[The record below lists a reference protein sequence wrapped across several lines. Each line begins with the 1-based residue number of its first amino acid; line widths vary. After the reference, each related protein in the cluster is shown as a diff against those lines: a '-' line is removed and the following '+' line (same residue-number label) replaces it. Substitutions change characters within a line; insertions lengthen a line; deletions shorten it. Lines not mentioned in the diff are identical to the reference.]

1 MNPQFRVLHREFLLR
16 LVDLELLSA
25 DAQGDTNK
33 LLGQFATVLV
43 SLSVFIGLG
52 GLFFDARGM
61 TPAQFQAATLT
72 IAHFLISTTMLV
84 TGLFAVLSWD
94 STFPDRNDVL
104 VLASLPIRTRTLFL
118 AKIAAV
124 ASGLGLA
131 VLAFSGAP
139 GLTWPLVF
147 MGRNPGLL
155 DLVFFFLHRAFFAY
169 WISVT
174 AAAVF
179 LFCCVLSV
187 QGVSA
192 LLPRRIFLRLSSFL
206 QVAAFCTFLSVY
218 FLEPSFASLE
228 ALGAPGNQ
236 RALAWLPSWWFLGLF
251 QRLNGSMEPGVARL
265 AWRAAIGV
273 AVAVCITALAYAVS
287 YFRTIRKVVEEPDI
301 TPGHWSG
308 GWAVSFIRSSLS
320 GIASGEPART
330 AIVLFAI
337 RTLMRSRRHRL
348 FLSFYL
354 GVGLAVVILFSKDP
368 VARRQLASLVNVPL
382 LIASVVMLVAWI
394 VGTRVIFAIP
404 LDLRANWI
412 FRLTP
417 VRGGAACLSAARQSL
432 YLLGLVPA
440 WSIAAVCFLWI
451 WPWKTAAGHLLLLG
465 LLGSILVEGTL
476 FGFRKIPFTCSWL
489 PGKSNIYRLYWGFFA
504 LQPLVL
510 VNGCS
515 LELRA
520 LHEPL
525 LYARV
530 FSALTVGYAAMCW
543 WVGARAASDEPG
555 VQFEETEASPILSL
569 GLSG

>member
-1 MNPQFRVLHREFLLR
+1 MNSQFRVLYREFLLR

-33 LLGQFATVLV
+33 LLGQFATVLI
-43 SLSVFIGLG
+43 SSSVFIGLG

-61 TPAQFQAATLT
+61 SPAQFQAATLT
-72 IAHFLISTTMLV
+72 IEHFLIATTMLV

-94 STFPDRNDVL
+94 STFPDRKDVL

-139 GLTWPLVF
+139 GMTWPLVF
-147 MGRNPGLL
+147 MGRSPGFL
-155 DLVFFFLHRAFFAY
+155 DLIFFFLHRAFFAY

-179 LFCCVLSV
+179 LFCCVLGI
-187 QGVSA
+187 QGVAA

-251 QRLNGSMEPGVARL
+251 QYLNGTAQPAVARL
-265 AWRAAIGV
+265 AWRALIGL
-273 AVAVCITALAYAVS
+273 AVAVSITAVTYAVS

-301 TPGHWSG
+301 APGHWSG
-308 GWAVSFIRSSLS
+308 DWAISF
-320 GIASGEPART
+320 GEPART

-354 GVGLAVVILFSKDP
+354 GIGLAVVILFSKDP

-451 WPWKTAAGHLLLLG
+451 WPWKTVAAHLLLLG
-465 LLGSILVEGTL
+465 LLGSIVVEATL

-510 VNGCS
+510 INGCS

-525 LYARV
+525 LYAKV
-530 FSALTVGYAAMCW
+530 FSALTVGYAAICW
-543 WVGARAASDEPG
+543 WVGARAASDEPA

>member
-1 MNPQFRVLHREFLLR
+1 MTSQFRVLYREFLLR

-33 LLGQFATVLV
+33 LLGQFGTVLV

-61 TPAQFQAATLT
+61 SPAQFQAATLT
-72 IAHFLISTTMLV
+72 IEHFLISTTMLV

-94 STFPDRNDVL
+94 STFPDRKDVL
-104 VLASLPIRTRTLFL
+104 VLASLPIRSRTLFL

-131 VLAFSGAP
+131 VVAFSGAP
-139 GLTWPLVF
+139 GVTWPLVF

-155 DLVFFFLHRAFFAY
+155 DLIFFFLHRAFFAY

-179 LFCCVLSV
+179 LFCCVLSI
-187 QGVSA
+187 QGVAA
-192 LLPRRIFLRLSSFL
+192 LLPRRIFLRLSGFL
-206 QVAAFCTFLSVY
+206 QVASFCTFLTVY
-218 FLEPSFASLE
+218 FLEPSFGSLD

-236 RALAWLPSWWFLGLF
+236 RVLAWLPSWWFLGLF
-251 QRLNGSMEPGVARL
+251 QELNGSTRPAIGRL
-265 AWRAAIGV
+265 AWRAAIGL
-273 AVAVCITALAYAVS
+273 AVSVCITALAYAVS

-301 TPGHWSG
+301 MPGHWSVG
-308 GWAVSFIRSSLS
+308 HWSGSWPVSL
-320 GIASGEPART
+320 GEPACT
-330 AIVLFAI
+330 AIVVFAI

-354 GVGLAVVILFSKDP
+354 GIGLAVVILFSKDP

-417 VRGGAACLSAARQSL
+417 VRGGSACLAAARQSL
-432 YLLGLVPA
+432 YLLGLAPA
-440 WSIAAVCFLWI
+440 WSIAAVCFFWI
-451 WPWKTAAGHLLLLG
+451 WPSKTAAAHLLLLG
-465 LLGSILVEGTL
+465 LLGSILVEATL

-489 PGKSNIYRLYWGFFA
+489 PGKSNIYRLYWGFIA

-510 VNGCS
+510 INGCS
-515 LELRA
+515 LEFRA
-520 LHEPL
+520 LHEPM
-525 LYARV
+525 LYAKV
-530 FSALTVGYAAMCW
+530 FSALTVGYAAICW
-543 WVGARAASDEPG
+543 WVGARAASDEPL
-555 VQFEETEASPILSL
+555 VQFEEMEASPILSL
-569 GLSG
+569 GLSQ